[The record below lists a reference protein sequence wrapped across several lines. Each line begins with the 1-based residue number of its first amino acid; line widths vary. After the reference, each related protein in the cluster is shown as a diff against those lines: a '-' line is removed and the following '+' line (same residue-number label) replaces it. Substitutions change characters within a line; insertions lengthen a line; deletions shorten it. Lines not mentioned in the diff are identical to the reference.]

1 MEHETPSSG
10 DHNTAH
16 NPTQPTVK
24 QLCREAS
31 EEEGAS
37 SAPAFEDIPE
47 ESEDALDWGIFRLF
61 DEGDSMMGRHR
72 HSRRPARTA
81 SMDSRSKA
89 GYLRTR

>member
-1 MEHETPSSG
+1 M
-10 DHNTAH
+10 
-16 NPTQPTVK
+16 
-24 QLCREAS
+24 CREVN

-47 ESEDALDWGIFRLF
+47 EPEDALDRGFFRMF

-72 HSRRPARTA
+72 HSRRPARTV

-89 GYLRTR
+89 GYPRTR